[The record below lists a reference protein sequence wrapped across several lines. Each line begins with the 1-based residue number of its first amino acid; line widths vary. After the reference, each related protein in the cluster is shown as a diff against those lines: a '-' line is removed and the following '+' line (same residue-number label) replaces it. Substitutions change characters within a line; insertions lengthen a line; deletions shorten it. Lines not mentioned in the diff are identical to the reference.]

1 MLILISPAK
10 TLDYS
15 SPNFKEYTQPDF
27 VSDVKSLVSVMKRKS
42 AEEIAELM
50 HISENLAQL
59 NEERYKT
66 FQKEFNPENSKQ
78 ALLAFKGDVYT
89 KIDVDTYTEEDFD
102 FAQQHLRIL
111 SGLYGLLKPLDLIQP
126 YRLEMG
132 TRLETKKGK
141 NLYEYWDKKIAKAI
155 NEAANGQTIINLAS
169 QEYFKAVDLKTL
181 KAPVI
186 NIHFKEL
193 KNGSYQ
199 IIGLFAKQARGM
211 MTNFA
216 IKNKLTDPENLK
228 TFQQEGYE
236 YSEPLSSDQDWVFVR

>member
-181 KAPVI
+181 KTPVI
-186 NIHFKEL
+186 NIHFKEF

>member
-15 SPNFKEYTQPDF
+15 NPQYTDYTLPDF
-27 VSDVKSLVSVMKRKS
+27 NSDIKELVGVMKNKS
-42 AEEIAELM
+42 AQEIGKLM
-50 HISENLAQL
+50 HVSETLASL
-59 NEERYKT
+59 NEDRFKT

-89 KIDVDTYTEEDFD
+89 KIEVENYTAEDFE
-102 FAQQHLRIL
+102 FAQNHLRIL

-132 TRLETKKGK
+132 TRLETPKGK
-141 NLYEYWDKKIAKAI
+141 NLYEFWDSKIAKAI
-155 NEAANGQTIINLAS
+155 REAAQGKTIVNLAS

-181 KAPVI
+181 QTPLI
-186 NIHFKEL
+186 HIHFKEF
-193 KNGSYQ
+193 KDGKHQ
-199 IIGLFAKQARGM
+199 VVGFFAKQARGM

-216 IKNKLTDPENLK
+216 IKNKIQDPEQLK
-228 TFQQEGYE
+228 TFNQEGYE
-236 YSEPLSSDQDWVFVR
+236 YSEPLSTADNWFFVR